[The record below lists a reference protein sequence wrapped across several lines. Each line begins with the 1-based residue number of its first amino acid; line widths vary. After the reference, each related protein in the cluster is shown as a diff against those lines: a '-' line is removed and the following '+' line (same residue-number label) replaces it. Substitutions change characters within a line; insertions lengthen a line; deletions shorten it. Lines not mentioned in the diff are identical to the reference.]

1 MAHINIK
8 ETIRRASKNKVTT
21 ALIIGGMSIALTIA
35 LLIGLWSLN
44 EFSFDKFHPN
54 ADRIYRI
61 CRQVNMN
68 NESFTVGSDFGTIG
82 TEAKEEFPQIEEM
95 CRVVFMGRQAV
106 KISGNNAYQDHI
118 ASADQNFFRFFSFN
132 LENGNPE
139 NCLDAPDK
147 IVIDR
152 ETANKYFQGESPIG
166 QTIEILGQQFRV
178 SAVMKN
184 MPENSHLKFNV
195 VIPVSSV
202 SWLKNSEW
210 GGYDGF
216 MTYILAGKGV
226 NAEDL
231 AKKVTAMTYEH
242 FPLYEEFKITHFLQ
256 PLTKIHFSSGFRF
269 DNVITRDK
277 RIVFIFISLAGLI
290 LMIASFN
297 FVNMF
302 ISTSF
307 LRAKSIGIKKINGS
321 SKANQFFSSYIET
334 GLYILTST
342 GIAILLAIALLPYFN
357 QLTGT
362 HIKFNLVNSHFYLY
376 IIILIL
382 LTTLIA
388 GTFPMMYILRFNP
401 VSIIRNRFKGGRI
414 NLLQKSLVISQFV
427 ASFILICSAGI
438 IKKQIQYIKNM
449 DLGFNKSQIMYV
461 FPNNMGK
468 SYDAIRNELLRNPD
482 IIDITAKNCLPNVWR
497 QGNNISLADNP
508 SVMKIMEICSM
519 KGNYPDVMHMSLS
532 DGRNPFVEGKENNS
546 ECLINKQA
554 VESLGLTDPIGKQIQ
569 RGSEVYTIAG
579 ILNNSNT
586 KSLHTKV
593 DPQVYIYLNQVS
605 EQNPILI
612 RTNGQ
617 NKDVIKSLEKLW
629 NTYNPEIPF
638 EYHFLD
644 DTYNELYKTEET
656 ASKVISI
663 GMAVALF
670 LAFMGLYAVSHY
682 ATERR
687 VKEIGIRKVNGA
699 RISEVLFLL
708 NHDFIQWILIAV
720 FIATPVTW
728 LILRKWLENFAYQ
741 TGLSW
746 WIFALS
752 GLLSLG
758 IGLLTV
764 SWQSWKAA
772 TRNPV
777 EALRYE

>member
-1 MAHINIK
+1 
-8 ETIRRASKNKVTT
+8 
-21 ALIIGGMSIALTIA
+21 
-35 LLIGLWSLN
+35 
-44 EFSFDKFHPN
+44 
-54 ADRIYRI
+54 
-61 CRQVNMN
+61 
-68 NESFTVGSDFGTIG
+68 
-82 TEAKEEFPQIEEM
+82 
-95 CRVVFMGRQAV
+95 
-106 KISGNNAYQDHI
+106 
-118 ASADQNFFRFFSFN
+118 
-132 LENGNPE
+132 
-139 NCLDAPDK
+139 
-147 IVIDR
+147 
-152 ETANKYFQGESPIG
+152 
-166 QTIEILGQQFRV
+166 
-178 SAVMKN
+178 MKN

-195 VIPVSSV
+195 IIPVSSV

-210 GGYDGF
+210 GSYDGF
-216 MTYILAGKGV
+216 MTYILTGKGV

-382 LTTLIA
+382 STTLVA

-569 RGSEVYTIAG
+569 RGSEVYTITG

-593 DPQVYIYLNQVS
+593 DPQVYIYLNEVS

-612 RTNGQ
+612 KTNGQ

-699 RISEVLFLL
+699 RISEILFLL
-708 NHDFIQWILIAV
+708 NHDFIRWILIAV

-746 WIFALS
+746 WVFALS